1 MNILSQKIV
10 QTINKNRTRL
20 SVWLLFLLFFVYLT
34 FVFLNRNFFFQS
46 FNSQTVADF
55 LRSQDILD
63 TEDKIKDRI
72 FVSDETIYIAS
83 GYLYANGADP
93 REYNFQHTPFIKYL
107 YGFSSLF
114 FSHPLLPNIFLGFI
128 LLLEVY
134 LLGKFAFKSEIV
146 GFVASLLML
155 IDPVFKEVTVY
166 ALLDLGQMVFL
177 LGFII
182 TTFFWKKHWI
192 GQGVLLGLAFASKFY
207 SPVIIFTGIIF
218 FYKFLTKDFNL
229 KKELSMLV
237 VSFLTFCSTYMVS
250 FINDN
255 GLFNIF
261 FHQAKIFKFMLD
273 HNSAD
278 QWGSVVK
285 MFFGGYYLWPI
296 TFFASIFVLLIEKI
310 TSFKFLFAFLP
321 VVYLFILCFQLPFV
335 RYFVLIMP
343 FLYLCLGYFISNL
356 NYKSL

>member
-1 MNILSQKIV
+1 MLKKIQSLLKKVPSSLYILLIFIFYS
-10 QTINKNRTRL
+10 L
-20 SVWLLFLLFFVYLT
+20 
-34 FVFLNRNFFFQS
+34 FVFWYKDYFFQK
-46 FNSQTVADF
+46 FNTETVTNF
-55 LRSQDILD
+55 LRSQDIFD
-63 TEDKIKDRI
+63 QEDKIKDRI
-72 FVSDETIYIAS
+72 FVSDEVIYIAS
-83 GYLYANGADP
+83 GYLYAKGADP
-93 REYNFQHTPFIKYL
+93 REYNFQHTSFVKYL
-107 YGFSSLF
+107 YGFSSLYF
-114 FSHPLLPNIFLGFI
+114 NLPLLPNIFLGFI
-128 LLLEVY
+128 LLLEIY
-134 LLGKFAFKSEIV
+134 LLGKFTFKSEVV
-146 GFVASLLML
+146 GFLSSLLML
-155 IDPVFKEVTVY
+155 IDPVFKEVTIY

-177 LGFII
+177 LGFIL

-207 SPVIIFTGIIF
+207 TPIIIFTGIIF
-218 FYKFLTKDFNL
+218 LYKVLTKDFNL
-229 KKELSMLV
+229 KKESLMLV
-237 VSFLTFCSTYMVS
+237 VSFITFCSTYIVS

-296 TFFASIFVLLIEKI
+296 SFFASIFVLLSER
-310 TSFKFLFAFLP
+310 TRSFKFLFAFLP

-343 FLYLCLGYFISNL
+343 LLYLCFT
-356 NYKSL
+356 SLVYIKFVHSH

>member
-1 MNILSQKIV
+1 MKFNNSAFMLII
-10 QTINKNRTRL
+10 IAMFY
-20 SVWLLFLLFFVYLT
+20 SV
-34 FVFLNRNFFFQS
+34 FVFSNRNFFFQS
-46 FNSQTVADF
+46 FNNQIVTDF

-63 TEDKIKDRI
+63 LDDKIKDRV
-72 FVSDETIYIAS
+72 FVSDEVIYIAS
-83 GYLYANGADP
+83 GYLYAKGADT

-114 FSHPLLPNIFLGFI
+114 FNLPLLPNIFLGFM
-128 LLLEVY
+128 LLLEIY
-134 LLGKFAFKSEIV
+134 LLGKFAFKNEIV
-146 GFVASLLML
+146 GFIASLFML

-166 ALLDLGQMVFL
+166 ALLDLGQMVFI
-177 LGFII
+177 LGFILTI
-182 TTFFWKKHWI
+182 FFWKKHFI

-207 SPVIIFTGIIF
+207 SPVVIFTGIIF
-218 FYKFLTKDFNL
+218 AYKLLIKEFNF
-229 KKELSMLV
+229 KKELSMLIV
-237 VSFLTFCSTYMVS
+237 AFLTFCGTYIVS

-296 TFFASIFVLLIEKI
+296 TFFASIFVLLNEKI
-310 TSFKFLFAFLP
+310 KSFKFLFALLP

-343 FLYLCLGYFISNL
+343 FLYLCLVGLLY
-356 NYKSL
+356 NYLFGIKNENIWTK

>member
-1 MNILSQKIV
+1 MKFNNSAFMLII
-10 QTINKNRTRL
+10 IAMFY
-20 SVWLLFLLFFVYLT
+20 SV
-34 FVFLNRNFFFQS
+34 FVFSNRNFFFQS
-46 FNSQTVADF
+46 FNNQIVTDF

-63 TEDKIKDRI
+63 LDDKIKDRV
-72 FVSDETIYIAS
+72 FVSDEVIYIAS
-83 GYLYANGADP
+83 GYLYAKGADP
-93 REYNFQHTPFIKYL
+93 REYNFQHTPFVKYL

-114 FSHPLLPNIFLGFI
+114 FNLPLLPNIFLGFI
-128 LLLEVY
+128 LLLEIY
-134 LLGKFAFKSEIV
+134 LLGKFAFKNEIV
-146 GFVASLLML
+146 GFIASLFML
-155 IDPVFKEVTVY
+155 IDPVFKEVAVY

-177 LGFII
+177 LGFIL
-182 TTFFWKKHWI
+182 TTFFWKKHFI

-207 SPVIIFTGIIF
+207 SPVVIFAGIIF
-218 FYKFLTKDFNL
+218 AYKLLIKEFNF
-229 KKELSMLV
+229 KKELSMLIV
-237 VSFLTFCSTYMVS
+237 AFLTFCGTYIVS

-285 MFFGGYYLWPI
+285 MFFGGYYFWPI
-296 TFFASIFVLLIEKI
+296 TFFASIFVLLSEKI
-310 TSFKFLFAFLP
+310 KSFKFLFAFLP

-343 FLYLCLGYFISNL
+343 FLYLSFINFVFGW
-356 NYKSL
+356 KK